1 MAEIK
6 STMEMVLARAARLEA
21 EQSGAEGLGED
32 RLKEDGMRAGA
43 AFMRG
48 EETDLAALLAG
59 CPAVAR
65 PHFIRGVA
73 AALLRNIILPR
84 EGEQLDKAGQAMN
97 GLVQVGRNHPELLAV
112 FGDLT
117 KILEQYRK
125 HCEQLKEQLEANF
138 AHLMPQLEAVMA
150 QRTGQAMK
158 LQPSQHP
165 KYQEELQKAMDD
177 LNGQYGR
184 AIDQH
189 KQMVVKILTSLV

>member
-6 STMEMVLARAARLEA
+6 STMEMVLERAARMEA
-21 EQSGAEGLGED
+21 EGSGAELLGEN
-32 RLKEDGMRAGA
+32 RIQDGMRAGA
-43 AFMRG
+43 AYMR
-48 EETDLAALLAG
+48 EEEIDLLAALEA
-59 CPAVAR
+59 CPAEAR
-65 PHFIRGVA
+65 GYFIQGMA
-73 AALLRNIILPR
+73 KALLRNIILPR